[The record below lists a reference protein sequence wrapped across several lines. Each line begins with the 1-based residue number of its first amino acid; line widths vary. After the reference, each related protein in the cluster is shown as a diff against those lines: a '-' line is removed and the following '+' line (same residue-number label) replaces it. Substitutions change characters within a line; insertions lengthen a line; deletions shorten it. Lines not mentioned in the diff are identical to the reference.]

1 MIGFVAWTVQYHE
14 EFWAEL
20 KAESESLQDAVFA
33 NGVLL
38 QHSGP
43 QLRRPYADTLKGSA
57 FPNMKELRITLPDGE
72 WRVAYAFDGRREAIL
87 LTGGSKSGA
96 SKREFYERL
105 IRTADRRYASHLARL
120 DKEGI

>member
-1 MIGFVAWTVQYHE
+1 MIGFVAWTVQYYE

-33 NGVLL
+33 NAVLL

-57 FPNMKELRITLPDGE
+57 FPFHLSARPNARKTAGMM
-72 WRVAYAFDGRREAIL
+72 RR
-87 LTGGSKSGA
+87 TY
-96 SKREFYERL
+96 RPR
-105 IRTADRRYASHLARL
+105 
-120 DKEGI
+120 